1 VKTKKEN
8 IMKHTFLILITL
20 FAFAI
25 SGCNML
31 VRLPI
36 GGSEL
41 IPTEKFPVNEAIQ
54 DGAAVTVAALT
65 LAPSSGSLLLAVGAN
80 GLASGEI
87 QYNVADWKPVVAIDG
102 NTLKIEQHIPENN
115 ISSTPKD
122 SLNAWDLQ
130 LADALTSVIVTL
142 TTGNYTL
149 TFADTLPNGTTID
162 VSAGVGNLRLEFPIG
177 VIANLEVQRG
187 PANIATEGVWSQN
200 GKIYTSG
207 DSGPVWT
214 VKVDI
219 GVGNLTLAS
228 Q

>member
-1 VKTKKEN
+1 
-8 IMKHTFLILITL
+8 MKHAFLILIAL
-20 FAFAI
+20 LALGI

-36 GGSEL
+36 GGPEL
-41 IPTEKFPVNEAIQ
+41 IPTEMFAVNETVPGDAM
-54 DGAAVTVAALT
+54 VTDVALT
-65 LAPSSGSLLLAVGAN
+65 LAPSNASVLLAGQAN

-87 QYNVADWKPVVAIDG
+87 QYNVADWKPVVAVDG
-102 NTLKIEQHIPENN
+102 NTLQIEQHIPENN
-115 ISSTPKD
+115 ISSTPKN

-130 LADALTSVIVTL
+130 LSDTLSTVTIAL

-149 TFADTLPNGTTID
+149 TFEDSLPDGATID
-162 VSAGVGNLRLEFPIG
+162 VSAGVGSLRLEFPAG
-177 VIANLEVQRG
+177 VAANVEVQRG
-187 PANIATEGVWSQN
+187 PANIATEGSWARD

-207 DSGPVWT
+207 DSGPAWT

-219 GVGNLTLAS
+219 GVGNLLLVS